1 MTGNLPPA
9 DRCLRCVDF
18 DDYVREHYPALRRLA
33 VLLCADW
40 GTADDLVQTALIRC
54 ERRWH
59 VVADPH
65 PYVRRAVVNA
75 ASTWRLRRRLE
86 APLSALH
93 DVAAAEPGSD
103 ERLAV
108 LLALRALPVG
118 QRQVLVLRYYEGLSE
133 AEIAAA
139 LRISA
144 GTVKSRAARGLDAL
158 RDSAHLL
165 PQEGS
170 WT

>member
-1 MTGNLPPA
+1 M
-9 DRCLRCVDF
+9 DF

-33 VLLCADW
+33 LLLCADW

-139 LRISA
+139 LGVSA